1 MQDRSMG
8 TEQELLTGVSLD
20 ELEALAAG
28 VLIPA
33 KQARLDALMDGAKRN
48 QLTSDEVAE
57 LDDLL
62 NKVDQ
67 LNLLKA
73 RARYTIQQF
82 GVKASTP

>member
-1 MQDRSMG
+1 MG

-33 KQARLDALMDGAKRN
+33 TQSRLDALMEGAKRN
-48 QLTSDEVAE
+48 ALTSDEAAE
-57 LDDLL
+57 LEDLL

-73 RARYTIQQF
+73 RARYTIQQCGF
-82 GVKASTP
+82 KASTP